1 LPAKVIEFG
10 TRAEILYA
18 GKSAKKKAV
27 LPKEG
32 KLIRESLSEDFLYE
46 YMRLVDHELVIV
58 SKSHLFERLDDI
70 VEQLFRRHFDR

>member
-1 LPAKVIEFG
+1 MN
-10 TRAEILYA
+10 TSAEILYA
-18 GKSAKKKAV
+18 GKSDKKKAV

-46 YMRLVDHELVIV
+46 YMRLVDRELVIV

>member
-1 LPAKVIEFG
+1 MN
-10 TRAEILYA
+10 TSAEILYA

-32 KLIRESLSEDFLYE
+32 KRVRESLSEDFLYE

-70 VEQLFRRHFDR
+70 VEQLYRRHFER